1 MSRIGNSP
9 VKIPP
14 KVDVTLSGGEISI
27 KGPLG
32 SLSRRFGNAVAIE
45 KSGDTLTLKA
55 SSEEANAM
63 HGTVRALFGDANP
76 GLAAAAGASFLL
88 AHLDAP
94 SKLIFISSSFP

>member
-14 KVDVTLSGGEISI
+14 KVEVTLSGGEISI

-45 KSGDTLTLKA
+45 VNHEHD
-55 SSEEANAM
+55 
-63 HGTVRALFGDANP
+63 
-76 GLAAAAGASFLL
+76 
-88 AHLDAP
+88 
-94 SKLIFISSSFP
+94 